1 MRRKYLLQNSLQ
13 HSSQYASGWRI
24 PRLFICSVV
33 SLGLLV
39 GVGADDVVVVMA
51 VALEVGAM
59 AQVLGAVKLEEI
71 AGETGFGDI
80 DFEKDCPSE
89 TSDVLGE
96 TGVLGL
102 ASGDCGGIRPAS
114 ELDVSGTGLDC

>member
-1 MRRKYLLQNSLQ
+1 M
-13 HSSQYASGWRI
+13 G
-24 PRLFICSVV
+24 LF
-33 SLGLLV
+33 V
-39 GVGADDVVVVMA
+39 GVGTDDVVVVVA
-51 VALEVGAM
+51 VVLEVGATD
-59 AQVLGAVKLEEI
+59 QVLGAVKLDEI
-71 AGETGFGDI
+71 TGETGFGDI

-89 TSDVLGE
+89 TIDVLGE